1 MKRDGI
7 GGSDTPTILGQNPYQ
22 TPLELWERKTGRL
35 ADQDISPAMQRG
47 KVLEPIAAQIYADKT
62 GRKLRRVNTLL
73 RHHEHE
79 WMTGNI
85 DREIVNDDRGPGV
98 LEIKCPGLNVFG
110 KAKREGLPASYNLQ
124 LQHYLAVSRRK
135 WGAFAVFNAEKW
147 ELIFFDVDRDD
158 DLINI
163 IVAQD
168 ASFYQ
173 CIKDDTPPIESTS
186 PALDLPPI
194 EPVELV
200 TMDSPAWK
208 EAIERLQEARDIR
221 AEAESLE
228 EEAKKSIQ
236 EIMLARG
243 ANVAQGAGV
252 RIYYRLS
259 EGKTTIDSKRL
270 SKELPDVYAKYA
282 KTGAQYRTFKPYFL
296 RGGEV

>member
-7 GGSDTPTILGQNPYQ
+7 GGSDTPTILGVNPYQ
-22 TPLELWERKTGRL
+22 TPLELWERKTGRRG
-35 ADQDISPAMQRG
+35 DQEVTPAMQRG
-47 KVLEPIAAQIYADKT
+47 KVLEPVAAELYAQKT
-62 GRKLRRVNTLL
+62 GRKLRRVNALL

-79 WMTGNI
+79 WLTGNI

-98 LEIKCPGLNVFG
+98 LEVKCPGLNVFG

-158 DLINI
+158 DLIDI
-163 IVAQD
+163 IVTQD

-173 CIKDDTPPIESTS
+173 CIKDDTPPIESAS

-208 EAIERLQEARDIR
+208 EAIERLQEAKEIK
-221 AEAESLE
+221 AEAEQLE
-228 EEAKKSIQ
+228 NEAKQAIQ
-236 EIMLARG
+236 EIMLAQG
-243 ANVAQGAGV
+243 ANVAQGAGA

-259 EGKTTIDSKRL
+259 DGRTTIDSKRL

-296 RGGEV
+296 RGE